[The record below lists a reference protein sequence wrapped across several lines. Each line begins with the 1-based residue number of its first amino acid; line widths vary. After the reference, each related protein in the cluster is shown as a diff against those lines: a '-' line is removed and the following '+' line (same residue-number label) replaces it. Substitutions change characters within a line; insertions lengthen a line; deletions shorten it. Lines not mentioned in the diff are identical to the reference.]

1 MQRLSHYEK
10 VLIVIFYV
18 RWCGHVGRR
27 IFMAA
32 RKAAVNEETAKEVTA
47 KVADTKTD
55 EVKTAKEAPAAK
67 TEIAEEVKKAAPKKP
82 GRKPAAEKA
91 PAKRPGRKPA
101 AEKKAAAAKTETVK
115 KETTKKEAPAKKAE
129 VQESLHIQFDGKSYA
144 AEELVKSAKDIW
156 KFDLNQDE
164 KDFKSVELYVKPE
177 ENTVYYVINGDVRGS
192 FGI

>member
-1 MQRLSHYEK
+1 MD
-10 VLIVIFYV
+10 IVTFYV
-18 RWCGHVGRR
+18 RCTDLWEGEFSWQQQRNN
-27 IFMAA
+27 A
-32 RKAAVNEETAKEVTA
+32 AKEETA

-129 VQESLHIQFDGKSYA
+129 VQESLHIS
-144 AEELVKSAKDIW
+144 L
-156 KFDLNQDE
+156 
-164 KDFKSVELYVKPE
+164 
-177 ENTVYYVINGDVRGS
+177 TVSLMRQRNWLRVPKIYGNLT
-192 FGI
+192 

>member
-1 MQRLSHYEK
+1 MQRLNHYEK

-67 TEIAEEVKKAAPKKP
+67 TEIAEEV
-82 GRKPAAEKA
+82 
-91 PAKRPGRKPA
+91 
-101 AEKKAAAAKTETVK
+101 
-115 KETTKKEAPAKKAE
+115 
-129 VQESLHIQFDGKSYA
+129 
-144 AEELVKSAKDIW
+144 
-156 KFDLNQDE
+156 
-164 KDFKSVELYVKPE
+164 
-177 ENTVYYVINGDVRGS
+177 
-192 FGI
+192 